1 MSLARRTV
9 TSISWNVLANVIGA
23 VISFARSILLARWLP
38 IEAFGV
44 YTQAVSWVRLTV
56 VFANF
61 GMGAAF
67 LHRATE
73 TEDEQVAASVHFTL
87 KLIFVL
93 VWGLALVVGAMTF
106 AGGELRM
113 AILWLALAV
122 GGAELAQTP
131 QLLLTRR
138 VVHRRLALFQL
149 LNVLLITAVSLI
161 LAWRGVALWALLAT
175 DLATF
180 GLTIFLFYIWRP
192 VWKPRL
198 VWSKQVIRYYLY
210 FGSRSLLAESLLRA
224 LNRIDDLWTGSY
236 LGDTALGFYSRAY
249 TFATYPRQ
257 LLASPINNVAG
268 GTYAELKHDR
278 RRLSQAFF
286 SINALMIRAGFLLAG
301 ALALVA
307 PEFILLGLGERWMPM
322 LNAFRLMLVF
332 TLLDPMKVT
341 IANLYVAV
349 GRPELVVKVRII
361 QVIVLV
367 GGLFF
372 LGNRWDIT
380 GVALAVDLMLV
391 VGIAILLQQAKKF
404 VDYKIVKL
412 FLVPSLALVT
422 ALVVALGS
430 SHLFDFSDLSW
441 NTAVAKTIAFL
452 TVYIGI
458 LLVGERQQ
466 MVQTISFL
474 RKIVGR

>member
-1 MSLARRTV
+1 
-9 TSISWNVLANVIGA
+9 
-23 VISFARSILLARWLP
+23 
-38 IEAFGV
+38 
-44 YTQAVSWVRLTV
+44 
-56 VFANF
+56 
-61 GMGAAF
+61 
-67 LHRATE
+67 
-73 TEDEQVAASVHFTL
+73 
-87 KLIFVL
+87 
-93 VWGLALVVGAMTF
+93 
-106 AGGELRM
+106 
-113 AILWLALAV
+113 
-122 GGAELAQTP
+122 
-131 QLLLTRR
+131 
-138 VVHRRLALFQL
+138 
-149 LNVLLITAVSLI
+149 
-161 LAWRGVALWALLAT
+161 
-175 DLATF
+175 
-180 GLTIFLFYIWRP
+180 
-192 VWKPRL
+192 
-198 VWSKQVIRYYLY
+198 
-210 FGSRSLLAESLLRA
+210 
-224 LNRIDDLWTGSY
+224 
-236 LGDTALGFYSRAY
+236 
-249 TFATYPRQ
+249 
-257 LLASPINNVAG
+257 
-268 GTYAELKHDR
+268 
-278 RRLSQAFF
+278 
-286 SINALMIRAGFLLAG
+286 
-301 ALALVA
+301 
-307 PEFILLGLGERWMPM
+307 MPM